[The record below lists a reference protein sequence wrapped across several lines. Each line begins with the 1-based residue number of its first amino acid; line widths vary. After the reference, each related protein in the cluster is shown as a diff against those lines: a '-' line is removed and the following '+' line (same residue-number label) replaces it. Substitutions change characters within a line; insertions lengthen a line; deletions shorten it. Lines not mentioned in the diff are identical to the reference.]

1 VGAAAT
7 GGGAALIVIKYYS
20 RTQFYLIIGPLVLSF
35 LVIVAVALAM
45 GISQQPFSK
54 KDVESIVAPL
64 IIPSVL
70 WLAVGQVL
78 TNRAYERRGQR
89 FLGIDISKNLHPS
102 PAEQL
107 GIKVNRAASV
117 ALGLTLCAW
126 LAMISST
133 FRSDWPIF
141 GPMILVAVYFPGRF
155 FLTMIEMV
163 LSGFRFRPL
172 KG

>member
-1 VGAAAT
+1 
-7 GGGAALIVIKYYS
+7 LIVIKYYS

-35 LVIVAVALAM
+35 FVIGAVVLATS
-45 GISQQPFSK
+45 ISQQPPLSRE
-54 KDVESIVAPL
+54 DVDSIVLPL

-70 WLAVGQVL
+70 WLGVGQAL

-117 ALGLTLCAW
+117 ALGLALCAW
-126 LAMISST
+126 LAMTSST
-133 FRSDWPIF
+133 FRSDWPIW
-141 GPMILVAVYFPGRF
+141 GPMILVAVFFPGRF
-155 FLTMIEMV
+155 CLTMIEMV